1 MIDNVDIDVLES
13 LALTFSHVI
22 DFRSQFTSTHS
33 AGVAAVAYE
42 LAKLK
47 PFSEEKSRKLRVA
60 GYLHDIGKIAIPSEI
75 LTKPSRLTYL
85 EMEMMK
91 GHAQAGYE
99 ILKNVPFNIPI
110 AEIIG
115 QHHERMDGTG
125 YPNGL
130 KGEEIHPEA
139 RILAVADVIE
149 SMATHRP
156 YRAALGIDVA
166 LCEVLKGRGTIYDTE
181 VCDAAVRLIK
191 EKGYVLPS

>member
-1 MIDNVDIDVLES
+1 MFLSIFQLQKS
-13 LALTFSHVI
+13 LVS
-22 DFRSQFTSTHS
+22 TS
-33 AGVAAVAYE
+33 
-42 LAKLK
+42 
-47 PFSEEKSRKLRVA
+47 
-60 GYLHDIGKIAIPSEI
+60 
-75 LTKPSRLTYL
+75 
-85 EMEMMK
+85 
-91 GHAQAGYE
+91 
-99 ILKNVPFNIPI
+99 
-110 AEIIG
+110 
-115 QHHERMDGTG
+115 ERMDGTG

-166 LCEVLKGRGTIYDTE
+166 LSEVLKGRGTIYDTE